1 MEKKAISIPGM
12 MTYYQDEQGRH
23 FAEFWG
29 DFEYSQIDPFTI
41 KAQVQAMRD
50 GTLLMSELPQ
60 QEPGDI
66 EALTHDDLK

>member
-1 MEKKAISIPGM
+1 MEKKAINIPGM

-29 DFEYSQIDPFTI
+29 DFEPFTI

-50 GTLLMSELPQ
+50 GTLIVSELPQ
-60 QEPGDI
+60 EQPGDI